1 MYFRYFVIISPWN
14 RVWPFIWTNKDALCQ
29 VWLVL
34 ENYLP
39 LEKDVALHL
48 NKLDPLHQRMLW
60 AKFSWNWL
68 SGFWEEDENVK
79 SYNDN
84 NNHDRQILIRKA
96 DLNLQLRWAKKK
108 LEILQDNQ
116 FDVETQIVNISFK
129 DSPKWQLM
137 KAYQERELSRSLD
150 CSFW

>member
-1 MYFRYFVIISPWN
+1 M
-14 RVWPFIWTNKDALCQ
+14 LC
-29 VWLVL
+29 
-34 ENYLP
+34 
-39 LEKDVALHL
+39 
-48 NKLDPLHQRMLW
+48 

-68 SGFWEEDENVK
+68 SGSGEEDENVK
-79 SYNDN
+79 SYDDN

-129 DSPKWQLM
+129 DSPKCQLM

>member
-1 MYFRYFVIISPWN
+1 MYFRYFVIISPGN

-48 NKLDPLHQRMLW
+48 NKLDPLHQRMLCV
-60 AKFSWNWL
+60 KFSWNWL
-68 SGFWEEDENVK
+68 SGSGEEDENVK

-129 DSPKWQLM
+129 DSPKWQFM